1 MARIRVLQAVGGLD
15 FSWAPG
21 DVVEVDEAAAAVWAD
36 GVRADLVDGPQVAEA
51 AENTAS
57 RSRRGGR
64 APKAETR

>member
-1 MARIRVLQAVGGLD
+1 MARIRVLQPVGGVD

-21 DVVEVDEAAAAVWAD
+21 DVVDLDDEAAAAWAD
-36 GVRADLVDGPQVAEA
+36 GVRAEA
-51 AENTAS
+51 VEESETTAA

>member
-1 MARIRVLQAVGGLD
+1 MARIRVLQPVGGVD

-21 DVVEVDEAAAAVWAD
+21 DVVELDDESAAMWAD
-36 GVRADLVDGPQVAEA
+36 GIRAEA
-51 AENTAS
+51 VEESETTAS